1 MSLKTAEK
9 NAKAKK
15 GDHHTMRKLFTNTL
29 IAIACF
35 ATTLHAAETK
45 PLTVGMTTWVGYG
58 LLHLANEKGFF
69 KKNGVDV
76 SLTTVQDKPST
87 AAAIATGRMDGWAT
101 TVDTFIF
108 YNAQKLGIKQVLAV
122 DFSKGGEG
130 IVVASDIKSVSDL
143 KGRTL
148 GADEGS
154 STYFFLLNVLADNG
168 MRIKD
173 LKLQSMR
180 AGDAGAAFAAGRL
193 DAAATWDPW
202 LSKAKERGGHI
213 ISSSADKPGLIVD
226 TVAFRSDV
234 IAERPRDVTNFVKAY
249 FEAYDYWKASPGE
262 ANAIMAKA
270 LGIKDDEFQASL
282 AGLEF
287 VSREQN
293 EKYIGSEGASGE
305 IKSVTERGV
314 NFYMQAGLLKEALN
328 ADSVVDPRPLAS
340 ALGR

>member
-1 MSLKTAEK
+1 
-9 NAKAKK
+9 
-15 GDHHTMRKLFTNTL
+15 MRKL
-29 IAIACF
+29 IASTVLALSCL
-35 ATTLHAAETK
+35 TSTLHATENK
-45 PLTVGMTTWVGYG
+45 PLNVGMTTWVGYG
-58 LLHLANEKGFF
+58 LLHLAQQKGFF
-69 KKNGVDV
+69 KAQGVDV

-87 AAAIATGRMDGWAT
+87 AAAIATGRLDGWAT

-108 YNAQKLGIKQVLAV
+108 YNAKKLDIKQVLAV

-130 IVVASDIKSVSDL
+130 IIASGDIKTVADL

-148 GADEGS
+148 GAEEGS
-154 STYFFLLNVLADNG
+154 STYFFMLNVLADSGVNVN
-168 MRIKD
+168 D
-173 LKLQSMR
+173 VKLQSMR

-213 ISSSADKPGLIVD
+213 LASTADKPGLIVD

-234 IAERPRDVTNFVKAY
+234 IEKRPDDVKNFIKAY
-249 FEAYDYWKASPGE
+249 FEAYDYWKASPKE

-270 LGIKDDEFQASL
+270 LGINDDEFNSSL

-293 EKYIGSEGASGE
+293 QQYIGSAASAGQ
-305 IKSVTERGV
+305 IKSVTERGIE
-314 NFYMQAGLLKEALN
+314 FYSQAGLLKEKFDA
-328 ADSVVDPRPLAS
+328 AAVVDSAPLGA
-340 ALGR
+340 ALAK

>member
-1 MSLKTAEK
+1 
-9 NAKAKK
+9 
-15 GDHHTMRKLFTNTL
+15 MRKLIAGTVLALSCLTSTL
-29 IAIACF
+29 
-35 ATTLHAAETK
+35 TAAENK

-58 LLHLANEKGFF
+58 LLHLAQQKGYF
-69 KKNGVDV
+69 KEQGVDV

-87 AAAIATGRMDGWAT
+87 AAAIATGRLDGWAT

-108 YNAQKLGIKQVLAV
+108 YNAKKLDIKQVLAV

-130 IVVASDIKSVSDL
+130 IVAAGDIKTVADL

-148 GADEGS
+148 GAEEGS
-154 STYFFLLNVLADNG
+154 STYFFMLNLLADSG
-168 MRIKD
+168 VSVKD
-173 LKLQSMR
+173 VKLQSMR

-202 LSKAKERGGHI
+202 LSKAQERGGHI
-213 ISSSADKPGLIVD
+213 LASSADKPGLIVD

-234 IAERPRDVTNFVKAY
+234 IEKRPEDVKNFIKAY
-249 FEAYDYWKASPGE
+249 FEAFDYWKSSPKD

-270 LGIKDDEFQASL
+270 LGIKDDEFTSSL

-293 EKYIGSEGASGE
+293 QQYIGTPTSAGQIE
-305 IKSVTERGV
+305 SVTERGIE
-314 NFYMQAGLLKEALN
+314 FYTQAGLLKEKFDA
-328 ADSVVDPRPLAS
+328 AAVVDAAPLGT
-340 ALGR
+340 ALAK